1 MLAIFNQQEALK
13 TKIEFCCD
21 ARGTAVVPMCMHS
34 SPVRGRGGLG
44 ISRRG
49 GVQLEPWQGNYVL
62 IPPLRINN
70 K

>member
-34 SPVRGRGGLG
+34 SPVRGRGA
-44 ISRRG
+44 RNFQERG
-49 GVQLEPWQGNYVL
+49 CATGTLARK
-62 IPPLRINN
+62 LRIDTTTEN
-70 K
+70 